1 MKFKLNV
8 IITVVFILAL
18 LLLNGCGSISKVTGT
33 LVGKMMT
40 QKTATLSTTA
50 LQVYFQRNVY
60 PKATGEIS
68 TTYFDDWR
76 EGENMVYINFLKRE
90 GVGFYTID
98 GTVNIDGEDVPH
110 LANGFY
116 GKWID
121 KNDTSPKRVKVTTST
136 GESAEF
142 TVAPPPPISI
152 KSVNGSREGA
162 VVDVTKDLVL
172 ELESPNTT
180 QDTEFKISLLG
191 TVMGIRTFMDF
202 GVFKYKDKITIPADM
217 WKNSGSSMPPGSGE
231 NWIKIERFEVSP
243 KSVAGVGASQAI
255 GSSVDCFPVT
265 VKGEIDKTIFGT
277 VAKDGIRVSDDVK
290 SKTGTMHYEF
300 SKPNAFLGRPFSSGK
315 KFAVASFTVRATKLQ
330 QSRTKTNTSQVGSMN
345 VTTTTTTTRT
355 FPVLPDAYWED
366 LVDELYRDFESV
378 LKRNHN
384 ISLIPVEK
392 VISAPSYDDL
402 EPISD
407 NVSVVE
413 VEKSYKNT
421 KNLIPTTLSAII
433 DNISTTFASDR
444 IDARLL
450 RELGVDG
457 LISVTI
463 DLEMPWEEFTLTPR
477 MSIRISGEPNG
488 YIAGPTIF
496 LQGLVTG
503 NGIPLEKAKMN
514 AEHIMEVLPSIIR
527 KDELMSALDTG
538 LKQVHNAEMGKG
550 YEELW
555 SLK

>member
-1 MKFKLNV
+1 
-8 IITVVFILAL
+8 
-18 LLLNGCGSISKVTGT
+18 
-33 LVGKMMT
+33 
-40 QKTATLSTTA
+40 
-50 LQVYFQRNVY
+50 
-60 PKATGEIS
+60 
-68 TTYFDDWR
+68 
-76 EGENMVYINFLKRE
+76 
-90 GVGFYTID
+90 
-98 GTVNIDGEDVPH
+98 
-110 LANGFY
+110 
-116 GKWID
+116 
-121 KNDTSPKRVKVTTST
+121 
-136 GESAEF
+136 
-142 TVAPPPPISI
+142 
-152 KSVNGSREGA
+152 
-162 VVDVTKDLVL
+162 
-172 ELESPNTT
+172 
-180 QDTEFKISLLG
+180 
-191 TVMGIRTFMDF
+191 
-202 GVFKYKDKITIPADM
+202 
-217 WKNSGSSMPPGSGE
+217 
-231 NWIKIERFEVSP
+231 
-243 KSVAGVGASQAI
+243 
-255 GSSVDCFPVT
+255 
-265 VKGEIDKTIFGT
+265 
-277 VAKDGIRVSDDVK
+277 
-290 SKTGTMHYEF
+290 
-300 SKPNAFLGRPFSSGK
+300 
-315 KFAVASFTVRATKLQ
+315 
-330 QSRTKTNTSQVGSMN
+330 MN
-345 VTTTTTTTRT
+345 VTTTTTTTRKFT
-355 FPVLPDAYWED
+355 VLPDAYWEE